1 MSQRIAYGMDEAAE
15 TAGIGLTKLREEIAA
30 KRLRARKLGS
40 RTIITRDDLVAWAAQ
55 LPDIHDVAPN
65 TVAKR
70 VAREEVS
77 DT

>member
-1 MSQRIAYGMDEAAE
+1 MSQRVSYGMNEAAE

-40 RTIITRDDLVAWAAQ
+40 RTIITREDLVEWAAR
-55 LPDIHDVAPN
+55 LPDVHNVAPN

-70 VAREEVS
+70 VAGAEVT